1 MNQQVFD
8 RLCKYVRTT
17 ELPRNETK
25 APKAQWSFEI
35 RHDQTDKDLW
45 PHRIKPL

>member
-1 MNQQVFD
+1 VNQQVFD

-25 APKAQWSFEI
+25 AQWSFEI
-35 RHDQTDKDLW
+35 KDDDLDKDLW
-45 PHRIKPL
+45 PHRINPL